1 MRIPDAVIDEIRT
14 SSDIVDVISASLKLK
29 KRGKNYVG
37 LCPFHQEKTPSFNVS
52 PDRQMYH
59 CFGCGAG
66 GNVFTFV
73 METEK
78 VSFIEAVR
86 TLAERAGIALPSPG
100 KEDSSRATEA
110 EILYDICRTAVT
122 YFHDNLTKTVEGK
135 LALEYFHHRGFSDE
149 TMRTFGLG
157 YAMNS
162 WDGFVKF
169 AEREGIEPGLAE
181 KAGLMI
187 RREDGSGYYDRFRGR
202 AMFPI
207 YSASGRAIAFGA
219 RKMRDDDQLAKYINS
234 PETPIYS
241 KSKVLYGLFQAREA
255 IREKEEAILVEGYA
269 DLLSLHQTGIRN
281 CVASSG
287 TALTAEQIQL
297 LSRYTKIITLVYDA
311 DSAGS
316 KATMRGVDLIIEQG
330 MDVMVAELPAGDDPD
345 SFVRARSATAFQ
357 ELIKNA
363 VTFLDFKAKVF
374 ETQGLLAT
382 PEGHTRA
389 IRSIVETIAR
399 MKDEIKQ
406 QLYIKSLAE
415 KYGLYETTLFR
426 ELERLSGPR
435 SSGKRPQPPV
445 REGVEE
451 TALPPASARM
461 TPVPA
466 VERDLL
472 KLMLDYGPSM
482 VQYVMEHSREDQF
495 EHPLVQD
502 ALHMLREHMT
512 ENSSWEISSLITRIE
527 NPALK
532 DFLSEV
538 VFSKYELSAGWA
550 RIGSLPAEADPW
562 DIADRCL
569 VLLHRKEIDRLLV
582 ENQRRM
588 KGASQRGEPVRQ
600 FLEQHQALLAEKM
613 SLEEIKRSEPLNGD
627 IDATQ
632 PLNEEEEDGSGE

>member
-1 MRIPDAVIDEIRT
+1 MRIPDALIDEIRS

-37 LCPFHQEKTPSFNVS
+37 LCPFHQEKSPSFNVS

-86 TLAERAGIALPSPG
+86 TLADRAGIILPSPG
-100 KEDSSRATEA
+100 REDSSRATEA
-110 EILYDICRTAVT
+110 EILYGICRDAVS
-122 YFHDNLTKTVEGK
+122 YFQENLAKTVEGK
-135 LALEYFHHRGFSDE
+135 LALEYFHHRGFSDD

-162 WDGFVKF
+162 WDGFAKF
-169 AEREGIEPGLAE
+169 AEKREIDPALAE
-181 KAGLMI
+181 KGGLLV
-187 RREDGSGYYDRFRGR
+187 RRDDGSGYYDRFRGR

-219 RKMRDDDQLAKYINS
+219 RKMREEDQLAKYINS

-241 KSKVLYGLFQAREA
+241 KSRVLYGLFQARES
-255 IREKEEAILVEGYA
+255 IREKEFAILVEGYA
-269 DLLSLHQTGIRN
+269 DLLSLYQAGIRN

-297 LSRYTKIITLVYDA
+297 LSRYTKTIALVYDA

-316 KATMRGVDLIIEQG
+316 KATMRGVDLIIENG
-330 MDVMVAELPAGDDPD
+330 MEVQVAELPAGDDPD
-345 SFVRARSATAFQ
+345 SFVRSHGATAFQ
-357 ELIKNA
+357 ELIAGA

-374 ETQGLLAT
+374 ESQGLLAT
-382 PEGHTRA
+382 PEGQTRA
-389 IRSIVETIAR
+389 VRSIVETIAR

-426 ELERLSGPR
+426 ELERLAGSR
-435 SSGKRPQPPV
+435 SAGKRPQPPV
-445 REGVEE
+445 KQRESENPV
-451 TALPPASARM
+451 PPAAAQYV

-472 KLMLDYGPSM
+472 KLMLDYGPAM
-482 VQYVMEHSREDQF
+482 VEYILEHTREDQF
-495 EHPLVQD
+495 EHPLVRE
-502 ALHMLREHMT
+502 ALDLLREKMKEDT
-512 ENSSWEISSLITRIE
+512 SWETSALITRID
-527 NPALK
+527 NTALK
-532 DFLSEV
+532 DFISEV
-538 VFSKYELSAGWA
+538 VFSKYELSSGWA
-550 RIGSLPAEADPW
+550 RIGSLPAETDPW
-562 DIADRCL
+562 EVANRCL
-569 VLLHRKEIDRLLV
+569 VLLHRKEIDRLLA

-588 KGASQRGEPVRQ
+588 KEAAQRGDPVRE
-600 FLEQHQALLAEKM
+600 FLEHHQALLAEKK
-613 SLEEIKRSEPLNGD
+613 SLEDIHHPEPLGGA
-627 IDATQ
+627 IDEHP
-632 PLNEEEEDGSGE
+632 PLNDEEGEGS